1 MRVYISGPITGQE
14 DTARERFH
22 AAEEEVKRIFG
33 RDVEYI
39 NPYEVG
45 EVAAVNAE
53 TLTHSDYMGISI
65 GLMFACDTIYMM
77 PGWEKSRG
85 CQLER
90 EYAEIHKMKIVEGGV
105 KDEK

>member
-1 MRVYISGPITGQE
+1 MRVYISGAITGQE

-22 AAEEEVKRIFG
+22 DAEEEVKRIFG

-53 TLTHSDYMGISI
+53 TLTHSDYMGIAI

-90 EYAEIHKMKIVEGGV
+90 EYAEIHKMKIIEGGV
-105 KDEK
+105 KDE

>member
-1 MRVYISGPITGQE
+1 MRVYISGAITGQE
-14 DTARERFH
+14 ETARERFLN
-22 AAEEEVKRIFG
+22 AEEEVKRIFG

-53 TLTHSDYMGISI
+53 TLTHSDYMGIAV
-65 GLMFACDTIYMM
+65 GLMLACDTIYMM
-77 PGWEKSRG
+77 PGWEKSLG

-90 EYAEIHKMKIVEGGV
+90 EYAEIHKMKIVEGGG
-105 KDEK
+105 ER

>member
-1 MRVYISGPITGQE
+1 MRVYISGAITGQE

-22 AAEEEVKRIFG
+22 DAEEEVKRIFG

-39 NPYEVG
+39 NPYEVV

-53 TLTHSDYMGISI
+53 TLTHSDCMGIAI

-90 EYAEIHKMKIVEGGV
+90 EYAEIHKMKIIEGGV
-105 KDEK
+105 KDE

>member
-1 MRVYISGPITGQE
+1 MRVYISGAITGQE

-22 AAEEEVKRIFG
+22 SAEEEVKRIFG

-77 PGWEKSRG
+77 SGWEKSRG

-90 EYAEIHKMKIVEGGV
+90 EYAEIHKMKIIEGEV
-105 KDEK
+105 KDE